1 MQSKSWSTDHEA
13 VQCLPS
19 PAELSEALPATPRA
33 LRTVQKTRNAI
44 VDILNGTDDR
54 LVVIVGPC
62 SVHDPVAAR
71 DYAARLALQR
81 ARFAQELEIVMRVYF
96 EKPRTTVGWK
106 GLVNDPL
113 LDNSHRIDVGLYTA
127 RALLGDI
134 NDREMPAATEFLDPL
149 SIRFLSDLIAWG
161 AIGARTVESQIHRE
175 MVSALPLP
183 VGFKNGTDGN
193 VQVAV
198 DAMSAAARGHRFMSI
213 DAQGRLCALSTPG
226 NRHTHVVL
234 RGGSEPNYEAH
245 CVDAACKRIA
255 AAHFAPR
262 VMIDFSHAN
271 SRRQYRNQVSVCAD
285 VADQVARG
293 DERIVGVMIE
303 SNIKEGRQDVV
314 PGTALAYGQSIT
326 DACVSLED
334 TGYLFEALADAV
346 RARRRTRTEDLLR
359 EQLRA

>member
-1 MQSKSWSTDHEA
+1 MQSKSWSADHGA
-13 VQCLPS
+13 VQSLPS
-19 PAELSEALPATPRA
+19 PAQLLDALPSTPRA
-33 LRTVQKTRNAI
+33 LHTVQKARSAI
-44 VDILNGTDDR
+44 VDILNGADDR

-71 DYAARLALQR
+71 DYAARLGVLR
-81 ARFAQELEIVMRVYF
+81 ARFADELEIVMRVYF

-113 LDNSHRIDVGLYTA
+113 LNGSHRIDVGLYTA
-127 RALLGDI
+127 RSLLCDI

-149 SIRFLSDLIAWG
+149 SVRYLSDLVAWG

-175 MVSALPLP
+175 MASALPLP
-183 VGFKNGTDGN
+183 IGFKNGTDGN

-198 DAMSAAARGHRFMSI
+198 DAMSAAARGHRFISV
-213 DAQGRLCALSTPG
+213 DPQGRLCAFNTPG
-226 NRHTHVVL
+226 NRDTHLVL

-245 CVDAACKRIA
+245 CVDAASKRMS
-255 AAHFAPR
+255 AAHFTPR

-293 DERIVGVMIE
+293 DARIVGVMIE
-303 SNIKEGRQDVV
+303 SNIKEGRQEVV
-314 PGTALAYGQSIT
+314 PGTALVYGQSIT
-326 DACVSLED
+326 DACVSLDD
-334 TGYLFEALADAV
+334 TAYLFEALADAV
-346 RARRRTRTEDLLR
+346 RARRRVRAEQTER
-359 EQLRA
+359 EPLRA

>member
-1 MQSKSWSTDHEA
+1 MQSISWSPDHDA

-33 LRTVQKTRNAI
+33 LHTVQKTRNAI
-44 VDILNGTDDR
+44 VDILTGTDDR

-81 ARFAQELEIVMRVYF
+81 ARFADELEIVMRVYF

-127 RALLGDI
+127 RALLCDI
-134 NDREMPAATEFLDPL
+134 NHREMPAATEFLDPL
-149 SIRFLSDLIAWG
+149 SIRYLSDLVAWG

-175 MVSALPLP
+175 MASALALP
-183 VGFKNGTDGN
+183 IGFKNGTDGN

-198 DAMSAAARGHRFMSI
+198 DAMSAASRPHRFMSI
-213 DAQGRLCALSTPG
+213 DAQGQLCALSTPG

-245 CVDAACKRIA
+245 FVDAACKRVA
-255 AAHFAPR
+255 AAHFTPR

-271 SRRQYRNQVSVCAD
+271 SRRQYRNQVGVCAD
-285 VADQVARG
+285 VADQVAAG
-293 DERIVGVMIE
+293 DERIMGVMIE

-326 DACVSLED
+326 DACVSFDD

-346 RARRRTRTEDLLR
+346 RARRRIRMEDLEG